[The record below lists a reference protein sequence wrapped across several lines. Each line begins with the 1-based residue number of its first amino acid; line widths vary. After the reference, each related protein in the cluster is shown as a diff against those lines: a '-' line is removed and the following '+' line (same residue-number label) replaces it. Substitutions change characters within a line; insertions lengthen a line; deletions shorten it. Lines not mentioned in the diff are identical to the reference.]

1 MSNNS
6 QVMRKH
12 GKTFFWASHFL
23 DKKVAAR
30 LFAIYEF
37 CREVDD
43 VIDQKK
49 QGIKHEEQLKKKYFD
64 MAFE

>member
-30 LFAIYEF
+30 IFAIYEF

-49 QGIKHEEQLKKKYFD
+49 TRHKT
-64 MAFE
+64 